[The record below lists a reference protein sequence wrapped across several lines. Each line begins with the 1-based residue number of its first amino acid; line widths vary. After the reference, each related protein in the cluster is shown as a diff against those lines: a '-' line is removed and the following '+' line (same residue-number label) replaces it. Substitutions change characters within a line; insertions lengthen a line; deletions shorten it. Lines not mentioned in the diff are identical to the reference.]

1 MIEIGRLCVKLAGRD
16 AGKTCVVVDIVDKN
30 TVLIDGQTRR
40 RKCNLLH
47 LEPLK
52 ETVDVKKGASHD
64 EVAKAFSALKLEVF
78 SPKTKEK
85 KSERPRRKRTIKV
98 KSEKKPKKTV
108 KKKVEKV
115 ETKVEVKK
123 PELEKPLTA

>member
-16 AGKTCVVVDIVDKN
+16 AGKTCVVVDIVDNN

-52 ETVDVKKGASHD
+52 QTVKINKGASHD
-64 EVAKAFSALKLEVF
+64 DVAKAFSALKLDVF

-85 KSERPRRKRTIKV
+85 KSERPRRKRKV
-98 KSEKKPKKTV
+98 KVKVEKKPKKTV
-108 KKKVEKV
+108 KKVEK
-115 ETKVEVKK
+115 KVEVKK

>member
-52 ETVDVKKGASHD
+52 QTVQLGKGASHD

-85 KSERPRRKRTIKV
+85 KSERPRRKRKV
-98 KSEKKPKKTV
+98 KVKVEKKPKKAA
-108 KKKVEKV
+108 KKAEK
-115 ETKVEVKK
+115 KVEVKK